1 VNERQTNLKA
11 RRGGDQARG
20 FSMIEVVVVI
30 AVAMTIAGIA
40 IIQVRPALQQ
50 IQANTAKDEIQS
62 SLRRAR
68 ELAISDRRN
77 VQVEFLTN
85 PAGNPAGSYVR
96 LTRKGVGTADVILL
110 MLAIQNSVVYTTYVG
125 EPDTPDGYGNAAPV
139 YFGGVANGP
148 PAGMVYQSDG
158 TFVVNGIGTPINGTV
173 FLGIPGQPS
182 TARAVTVL
190 GTTGRVRSYHISGAS
205 WFD

>member
-110 MLAIQNSVVYTTYVG
+110 MLPIQNSVVYTTYVG